1 MSVYGKPA
9 RYMEDDLP
17 ITVECP
23 GRPDLLNRG
32 FGMAWVY
39 LFVTGVLEIVWAF
52 TMKKSEGFKLIT
64 PSVITIF
71 AMLASFLLLSL
82 SMRTLPLGTAYSVW
96 TGVGAVGA
104 FIVGIIFLGEALTPM
119 RVFAASLI
127 VAGIVLMNFSNA
139 S

>member
-52 TMKKSEGFKLIT
+52 TMKKSEGFTLIA

-96 TGVGAVGA
+96 TGICAVGA
-104 FIVGIIFLGEALTPM
+104 FIVGIIFLREALTPM